1 MFSSEF
7 ICKVILIGDPA
18 VGKTSILS
26 RFISNKFTDFYC
38 ETIGVDFL
46 AKTIAFDNDK

>member
-1 MFSSEF
+1 MLNSESF
-7 ICKVILIGDPA
+7 CKVILIGDPS

-46 AKTIAFDNDK
+46 AKSVSFDDK